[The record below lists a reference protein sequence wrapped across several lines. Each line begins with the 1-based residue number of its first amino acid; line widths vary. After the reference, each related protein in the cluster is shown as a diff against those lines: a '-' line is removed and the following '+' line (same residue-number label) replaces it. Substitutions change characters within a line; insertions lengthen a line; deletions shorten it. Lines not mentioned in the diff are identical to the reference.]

1 MSYASIAE
9 LFPDWFWPAG
19 PARPG
24 LGVQKPG
31 PAQPRVQRMRC
42 TKYAVVS
49 QCVCV
54 INEEHKQQKTTV
66 VLQAF
71 VRSVLQH
78 TRERLK
84 KYVFFLVKVF

>member
-1 MSYASIAE
+1 MPPSQSCSQTG
-9 LFPDWFWPAG
+9 FGRPAQPG
-19 PARPG
+19 PAWVSKNPAR
-24 LGVQKPG
+24 LG

-78 TRERLK
+78 TREGLK
-84 KYVFFLVKVF
+84 KYVFFV